1 MVANH
6 QFRLVDKGEVF
17 GFGNAEYGQLETIG
31 DIQQINKPKHLS
43 FTKGLGKIVDIAA
56 GGSFCMILNG
66 NCLLFILCEILRKI
80 IIDDFPSE

>member
-1 MVANH
+1 M
-6 QFRLVDKGEVF
+6 QLDSDSTLLFIVDKGEVF

-31 DIQQINKPKHLS
+31 DNQQINEPKFVS

-66 NCLLFILCEILRKI
+66 KKKV
-80 IIDDFPSE
+80 